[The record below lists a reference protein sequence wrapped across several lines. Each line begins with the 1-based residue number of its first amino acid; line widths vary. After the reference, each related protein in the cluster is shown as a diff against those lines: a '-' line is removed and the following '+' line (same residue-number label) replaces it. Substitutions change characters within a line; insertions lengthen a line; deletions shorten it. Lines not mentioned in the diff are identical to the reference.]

1 MGTYVTVRE
10 AQVNTATRT
19 SNIAYRA
26 AECRP
31 ENRRNHREPGR
42 LTALSGPLQLLS
54 GALQHD
60 NGELEFLS

>member
-19 SNIAYRA
+19 SNITYRV

-31 ENRRNHREPGR
+31 ENRKNHRETGR
-42 LTALSGPLQLLS
+42 LTTLGGPLLLLC
-54 GALQHD
+54 GILQRD
-60 NGELEFLS
+60 KR